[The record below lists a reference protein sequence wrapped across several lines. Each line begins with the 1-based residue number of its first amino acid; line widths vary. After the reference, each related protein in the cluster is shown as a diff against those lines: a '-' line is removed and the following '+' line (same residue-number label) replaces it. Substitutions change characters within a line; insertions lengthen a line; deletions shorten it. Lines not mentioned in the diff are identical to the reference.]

1 MRTYSF
7 NDQQFHYLLVLS
19 LLLQIKLIT
28 PSILQRVPCE
38 CQLIVLY
45 YLTMTVIARFLKVNV
60 ICDRTLLVWRDIPPF
75 YDSYTVINFSKFLY
89 LSIYKSTTQTHKKSV
104 TYNVIHDDIIL
115 ETVHVATRYK
125 LISVNYWTDKACSS
139 ISCWKL
145 VVCG

>member
-60 ICDRTLLVWRDIPPF
+60 ICDRTLLV
-75 YDSYTVINFSKFLY
+75 
-89 LSIYKSTTQTHKKSV
+89 
-104 TYNVIHDDIIL
+104 
-115 ETVHVATRYK
+115 
-125 LISVNYWTDKACSS
+125 
-139 ISCWKL
+139 
-145 VVCG
+145 